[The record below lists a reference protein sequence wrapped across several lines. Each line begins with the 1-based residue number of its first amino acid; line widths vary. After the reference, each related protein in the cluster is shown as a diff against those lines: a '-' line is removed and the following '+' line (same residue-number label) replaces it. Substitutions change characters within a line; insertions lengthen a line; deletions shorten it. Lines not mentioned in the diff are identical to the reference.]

1 MNESRSNTKR
11 VTPQKRKREEKAAP
25 QPPSEAE
32 AEEEPKKIVVP
43 TGERAKTQ
51 AERKF
56 EEVKRRRVRK
66 ILANQF
72 RIFKRSKQQAER
84 DIEKMASKSHRQKV
98 EEFNKQLDKLPTH
111 FDIPKVFYIV
121 EVVSCL
127 TNLLLFI
134 RLVQANA
141 STPRFT
147 VSAIVACNLLYKR
160 NKWTRFQSK

>member
-72 RIFKRSKQQAER
+72 RIFKRSNNRRNEISRRWQASLTG
-84 DIEKMASKSHRQKV
+84 K
-98 EEFNKQLDKLPTH
+98 KL
-111 FDIPKVFYIV
+111 KN
-121 EVVSCL
+121 S
-127 TNLLLFI
+127 TN
-134 RLVQANA
+134 N
-141 STPRFT
+141 
-147 VSAIVACNLLYKR
+147 
-160 NKWTRFQSK
+160 

>member
-111 FDIPKVFYIV
+111 FDIPKVFFILV
-121 EVVSCL
+121 FCVALLIFLCSSGWSRL
-127 TNLLLFI
+127 TL
-134 RLVQANA
+134 A
-141 STPRFT
+141 PRST
-147 VSAIVACNLLYKR
+147 VSALVCVVIC
-160 NKWTRFQSK
+160 TREINGLVY